1 MENTNENIEM
11 LEPNGDVAQE
21 VAKGCEEVADYFE
34 NLEEIVQEEETTTSE
49 KEEDDDPTMRVLRKF
64 PKVCARIAEI
74 MSEQA
79 ESAAMDLLSKGI
91 GYDEAVA
98 NADKEGYIRGR
109 NEKIELKK
117 GHRMSQLDEEPAS
130 EKETSGMLFPRYEK
144 RSVWENDY

>member
-11 LEPNGDVAQE
+11 LTPDGDVAQE
-21 VAKGCEEVADYFE
+21 VAKSGEEVADYFE
-34 NLEEIVQEEETTTSE
+34 NLDEIIQEETQTI
-49 KEEDDDPTMRVLRKF
+49 KEEEEDPTMRVLRKF

-74 MSEQA
+74 MNKRA
-79 ESAAMDLLSKGI
+79 EETAMDLISKGL

-117 GHRMSQLDEEPAS
+117 GHRMPQLDEGSAPENESP
-130 EKETSGMLFPRYEK
+130 GVLFPRYEK
-144 RSVWENDY
+144 RSVWELEVRN